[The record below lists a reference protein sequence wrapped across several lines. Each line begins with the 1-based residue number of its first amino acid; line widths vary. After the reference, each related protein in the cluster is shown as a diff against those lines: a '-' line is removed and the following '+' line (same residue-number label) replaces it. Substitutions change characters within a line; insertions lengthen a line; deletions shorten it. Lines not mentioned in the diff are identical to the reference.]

1 MVGSFSLFTVKNV
14 PSVVTVLALATSLSG
29 CFILINDG
37 DITSAI
43 ILVWLAGF
51 FDTLDGWLARLLDAC
66 SDFGKELD
74 SIADMVSF
82 GVSPSIIIAFILK
95 GENLFGFVPVWISC
109 LFFASCI
116 AVRLARF
123 NVKHVGLS
131 PWKALYF
138 TGVPAPASSFI
149 AFFPYNLHLSGY
161 GYLLNIGKEGPSAN
175 LVAGWLIFSGSIAV
189 SNLRTWSLKSDSDY
203 GKQKGRR
210 RADMRPTF
218 AIIIMIVFYL
228 TYQMGVNFTMALVIV
243 SYMLTWPVSSWNYYD
258 RNRKEEAM
266 RRKKSG

>member
-1 MVGSFSLFTVKNV
+1 MDFSLFTVKNV
-14 PSVVTVLALATSLSG
+14 PSVVTILALVTSFSG

-37 DITSAI
+37 DISSAI
-43 ILVWLAGF
+43 LLVWLAGL

-66 SDFGKELD
+66 SEFGKELD

-82 GVSPSIIIAFILK
+82 GVSPSLIIGLTLK
-95 GENLFGFVPVWISC
+95 GENAFGFIPVWIYC

-123 NVKHVGLS
+123 NVKHVGQS
-131 PWKALYF
+131 AWKALYF

-149 AFFPYNLHLSGY
+149 TFFPYNLHLSGY
-161 GYLLNIGKEGPSAN
+161 GHLINIGKEGPCAN
-175 LVAGWLIFSGSIAV
+175 LMACWLIFCGIIAV
-189 SNLRTWSLKSDSDY
+189 SNLRTWSLKSDSSY

-210 RADMRPTF
+210 RADMRPAF
-218 AIIIMIVFYL
+218 SVVLVVIFYL

-243 SYMLTWPVSSWNYYD
+243 SYMFTWPVSSWKYYD
-258 RNRKEEAM
+258 RSRREKEMKARK
-266 RRKKSG
+266 SS